1 MVGIEKKLSKL
12 KPAERVSKVVIKLED
27 DTKIKDRS
35 KSISSK
41 VQHSKTTSKIKT
53 IVEKSIE

>member
-1 MVGIEKKLSKL
+1 MVGVEKKLSKL
-12 KPAERVSKVVIKLED
+12 KPVEWVSKVVIKIED
-27 DTKIKDRS
+27 DTKIKDWS

-41 VQHSKTTSKIKT
+41 APLSKTTSKIKT